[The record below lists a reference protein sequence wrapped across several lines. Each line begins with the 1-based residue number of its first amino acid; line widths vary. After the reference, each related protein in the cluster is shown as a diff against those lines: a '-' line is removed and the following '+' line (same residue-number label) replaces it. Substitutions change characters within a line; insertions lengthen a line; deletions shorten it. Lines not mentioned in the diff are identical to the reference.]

1 MLSTIPQAAF
11 RLERLFFSS
20 IHSYYGSFAEG
31 KSLSR
36 RTLHHHTLCYVIE
49 GKGQLTINGGLLTA
63 NKGDFFLL
71 LPGTAVEG
79 KALTTEPLRYM
90 VIFFSCIQLRKDHMH
105 QALHSPVFPVNG
117 KLEAPGHPRA
127 AEISRQMTSFHRTR
141 NPEDI
146 MHAKYR
152 LQQLLALILQP
163 SKRIVQDKA
172 VGMDIVLAYMKNN
185 YNQELKV
192 GQLALMAGL
201 STNHFIRAFKQHT
214 DKTPMAYLLQERI
227 RKAKQL
233 LFSSERVKQ
242 IAKEVGY
249 KDEHYFSR
257 VFKKSE
263 GVAPASYLKNNH
275 IRIAVLYYGLDDYLM
290 TLGLT
295 PVAALSYRERVS
307 RNYSLPHPGVLE
319 QEIVRLNGSRL
330 NYEELA
336 RVRPDLIIGSD
347 RLLPGELLESIAP
360 TVILKHTDNVEQ
372 QLSRLSRILGREQ
385 QADDWMNRYAEQ
397 KHLLR
402 SRLEAQEVLPTV
414 SFIRVSSEFY
424 RLYGVSNQT
433 GTLLYQDLGLSPP
446 PSTPEQTG
454 AVDFQIH
461 ELPRYNPGTI
471 FLAADPTLES
481 RQRLEALLS
490 SKEWSSLDAVKQSR
504 VFDAGDLLFITLGP
518 SGRKWAMSY
527 VASRIGRRDDRIIH
541 GNTGL

>member
-1 MLSTIPQAAF
+1 MLSTIQQTAF

-20 IHSYYGSFAEG
+20 VHSYFGRFAEG
-31 KSLSR
+31 ESLPR
-36 RTLHHHTLCYVIE
+36 RILHHHALCYVTE
-49 GKGQLTINGGLLTA
+49 GKGQIILNGRLLTA

-71 LPGTAVEG
+71 LPETSVEG

-90 VIFFSCIQLRKDHMH
+90 IIFFSCIQLRKNRR
-105 QALHSPVFPVNG
+105 QQQLHPPEFPISG
-117 KLEAPGHPRA
+117 KLEASAHPQA
-127 AEISRQMTSFHRTR
+127 AEITSQMASFHRTR
-141 NPEDI
+141 DPEDI
-146 MHAKYR
+146 MHAKHR
-152 LQQLLALILQP
+152 LQLLLAMLLQP

-172 VGMDIVLAYMKNN
+172 VGMDIVLAHMKNN

-201 STNHFIRAFKQHT
+201 STNHFIRAFKQLT
-214 DKTPMAYLLQERI
+214 EKTPMTYLLEERI
-227 RKAKQL
+227 KRAKQL

-263 GVAPASYLKNNH
+263 GVAPAGYLKNNH

-307 RNYSLPHPGVLE
+307 RNYSLPHSGIQE
-319 QEIVRLNGSRL
+319 QGIVRLNGSRL

-336 RVRPDLIIGSD
+336 RLKPDLIIGSD

-360 TVILKHTDNVEQ
+360 TVVLKHTDNVEQ

-402 SRLEAQEVLPTV
+402 SQLEAQDVLPTV

-424 RLYGVSNQT
+424 RLYGASNQT

-446 PSTPEQTG
+446 LSTPEQTE
-454 AVDFQIH
+454 AMDFEIH
-461 ELPRYNPGTI
+461 ELPGYNPGTI

-490 SKEWSSLDAVKQSR
+490 SREWSSLDAVKQSR
-504 VFDAGDLLFITLGP
+504 VFDAGDLLFKTLGP

-527 VASRIGRRDDRIIH
+527 VASRISRPADRIIH
-541 GNTGL
+541 ANTGL

>member
-20 IHSYYGSFAEG
+20 VHSYYGRFAEG
-31 KSLSR
+31 EALPR
-36 RTLHHHTLCYVIE
+36 RTLHHHALCYVTE
-49 GKGQLTINGGLLTA
+49 GKGQIILNGGLLTA

-71 LPGTAVEG
+71 LPETSVEG
-79 KALTTEPLRYM
+79 KALTAEPLRYM
-90 VIFFSCIQLRKDHMH
+90 IIFFSCIQLRKDHMH
-105 QALHSPVFPVNG
+105 LELHSPVFPVNG

-152 LQQLLALILQP
+152 LQQLLSLILQP
-163 SKRIVQDKA
+163 GKRIVQDKA
-172 VGMDIVLAYMKNN
+172 VGMDNVLAYMKNN

-201 STNHFIRAFKQHT
+201 STNHFIRAFKQLT
-214 DKTPMAYLLQERI
+214 EKTPMAYLLEERI
-227 RKAKQL
+227 KRAKQL

-307 RNYSLPHPGVLE
+307 RNYSLPYPGVLE

-360 TVILKHTDNVEQ
+360 TVVLKHTDNVEQ

-385 QADDWMNRYAEQ
+385 QADDWMNCYTEQ

-402 SRLEAQEVLPTV
+402 SRLEAQNVLPTV

-424 RLYGVSNQT
+424 RLYGASNQT
-433 GTLLYQDLGLSPP
+433 GTLLYRDLGLSPP
-446 PSTPEQTG
+446 LSFPEQTG
-454 AVDFQIH
+454 AVDFEID
-461 ELPRYNPGTI
+461 ELPHYNPGYI

-481 RQRLEALLS
+481 RQRLKTLLS
-490 SKEWSSLDAVKQSR
+490 SNEWSSLDAVKQSR
-504 VFDAGDLLFITLGP
+504 VFDAGDLLFKTLGP
-518 SGRKWAMSY
+518 SGRMWAMSY
-527 VASRIGRRDDRIIH
+527 VASRIGRLNDRIIH
-541 GNTGL
+541 ANRGL

>member
-1 MLSTIPQAAF
+1 MLPTIPQTAL
-11 RLERLFFSS
+11 RLERLFFPSV
-20 IHSYYGSFAEG
+20 HSYYGRFAEG
-31 KSLSR
+31 ESLPR
-36 RTLHHHTLCYVIE
+36 RILHHHALCYVTE
-49 GKGQLTINGGLLTA
+49 GKGQIILNGELLTA

-71 LPGTAVEG
+71 LPETSVEG

-90 VIFFSCIQLRKDHMH
+90 IIFFSCIELRKDHKH
-105 QALHSPVFPVNG
+105 QELHPPVFPVSG
-117 KLEAPGHPRA
+117 KLEASGHPQA
-127 AEISRQMTSFHRTR
+127 AEIMHQLTVSGRTCGL
-141 NPEDI
+141 EDI
-146 MHAKYR
+146 LRAKYR
-152 LQQLLALILQP
+152 LQRLLAMLLQP

-185 YNQELKV
+185 YNQELRV

-214 DKTPMAYLLQERI
+214 EKTPMAYLLQERI

-263 GVAPASYLKNNH
+263 GVAPASYLKNSH
-275 IRIAVLYYGLDDYLM
+275 LRIAVLYYGLDDYLM

-307 RNYSLPHPGVLE
+307 RNYALLLPGVLE

-336 RVRPDLIIGSD
+336 RLRPDLIIGSD

-402 SRLEAQEVLPTV
+402 SRLEAQDVLPTV

-424 RLYGVSNQT
+424 RLYGASNQT
-433 GTLLYQDLGLSPP
+433 GTLLYKDLGLSPP

-504 VFDAGDLLFITLGP
+504 VFDAGDLLFKTLGP